1 MFVKKG
7 DRVRVMSGKERGK
20 EGVVIAAFPSKN
32 RVIVDGVNFAKKH
45 QKPTR
50 AAQQGGIIDK
60 EMPIDASNVMVVS
73 PVDNKPTRV
82 GHRVDSNGKKIRICK
97 RTGGDLD

>member
-20 EGVVIAAFPSKN
+20 EGEVIAAFPRDGK
-32 RVIVDGVNFAKKH
+32 VIVDGVNFAKKH

-50 AAQQGGIIDK
+50 STQQGGIIDK
-60 EMPIDASNVMVVS
+60 EMPIHVSNVMVLS

-82 GHRVDSNGKKIRICK
+82 GHRFDADGKKIRICK